1 MFDVRRRTRREDG
14 AVAVEAA
21 LVIPILCLLVFGMIE
36 FSFVMRDYA
45 TVASMSRSGTRI
57 ASTGA
62 DHGPA
67 TCETGAAAPPC
78 SPTTS
83 PALAQE
89 AADAIQRSGAAGN
102 SAIID
107 YILVYESNSK
117 GFPGAEATVAMP
129 TDCSGSVNCVKF
141 LWRPALS
148 QFKYASGTWD
158 SKTISACFPGT
169 SAAPMDRVGVYVHAT
184 HPMLTGLFG
193 TSISL
198 EDRTVMDFEPLPTQ
212 SCGAND
218 HL

>member
-1 MFDVRRRTRREDG
+1 MFEVRRRKRREDG

-36 FSFVMRDYA
+36 FSFIMRDYA
-45 TVASMSRSGTRI
+45 TVASMSRSGARI

-62 DHGPA
+62 DHGPG
-67 TCETGAAAPPC
+67 TCETGTGAPPC
-78 SPTTS
+78 TS
-83 PALAQE
+83 TSAPALAQE

-107 YILVYESNSK
+107 YVLIYEANLQ
-117 GFPGAEATVAMP
+117 GYPGLDGVTTMP
-129 TDCSGSVNCVKF
+129 SSCTNVPNCVMF
-141 LWRPALS
+141 VWRPTLS
-148 QFKYASGTWD
+148 KFKYASGAWD
-158 SKTISACFPGT
+158 SKSISACFPG
-169 SAAPMDRVGVYVHAT
+169 SALKPMDRVGVYMHAI
-184 HPMLTGLFG
+184 HPMMTGLFG
-193 TSISL
+193 SSINL